1 MDPEI
6 KQNRF
11 LVFLL
16 VFFALLAILFSVGN
30 LKLKEIIRLEDA
42 RVEKIAQELA
52 DLELEAKAVQAY
64 DLSENKK
71 LFGVNDNVAL
81 PIASLAKSMTVTLVL
96 NSLGE
101 DKIVYISPAAVKQSG
116 DYGLKIGETWR
127 AGELAKFT
135 LLASANDGAYAL
147 AESTGDDILN
157 KMNEKARKLGME
169 NTVFLNVTG
178 LDKIENDLPVEAGG
192 FASASDLNI
201 LAYYALRSH
210 PEIFRAT
217 ILPEM
222 NGFKNTNPIVGE
234 IPNLLFSK
242 TGFTDLASGNL
253 TVIFRDINN
262 HLIAVTLLSSTYEG
276 RFTDME
282 KIVQTLYSF

>member
-30 LKLKEIIRLEDA
+30 FKLKEIIRLEDV

-52 DLELEAKAVQAY
+52 DLELEAKAVSVY
-64 DLSENKK
+64 DFSENKK
-71 LFGVNDNVAL
+71 LFGVNDDVAL

-147 AESTGDDILN
+147 AEGGG
-157 KMNEKARKLGME
+157 LGTE
-169 NTVFLNVTG
+169 
-178 LDKIENDLPVEAGG
+178 E
-192 FASASDLNI
+192 
-201 LAYYALRSH
+201 
-210 PEIFRAT
+210 
-217 ILPEM
+217 
-222 NGFKNTNPIVGE
+222 
-234 IPNLLFSK
+234 
-242 TGFTDLASGNL
+242 
-253 TVIFRDINN
+253 
-262 HLIAVTLLSSTYEG
+262 
-276 RFTDME
+276 
-282 KIVQTLYSF
+282 